1 MENNLFNKIEEFFNL
16 YYDIVKD
23 KDKVLAE
30 VGRYDKE
37 VSKTYHKIEGMGFGH
52 VCESHKLLK
61 EFQILLKERREA
73 KGNARIMQMFYG
85 GLKTKIDK
93 SKISINNGINRHNA
107 IIDEIKE
114 RAKAPIIK
122 KVENV
127 EENSDFIQKTLIF
140 KEVNTE
146 SIVKYLNRQ
155 YLLDNGFIIHDEFYI
170 SKIKGD
176 LKPVFGENILNEFDI
191 FDDWLYILFPDKVI
205 KIKNS
210 DGTWYKRGYDSNGNE
225 LTYEKS
231 SGYWYKSTFDSNGNQ
246 LTFENSNGT
255 WYKRGYDSNGN
266 QLTYENSIGI
276 KENY

>member
-73 KGNARIMQMFYG
+73 NGNARIMQMFYG

-146 SIVKYLNRQ
+146 LIVKYLNRQ
-155 YLLDNGFIIHDEFYI
+155 YPFDNGFIIHGEFNINYI
-170 SKIKGD
+170 KDD
-176 LKPVFGENILNEFDI
+176 LKVVFGENILSEFDI
-191 FDDWLYILFPDKVI
+191 FNDWLYVLFPDKTV
-205 KIKNS
+205 KVKH
-210 DGTWYKRGYDSNGNE
+210 SNG
-225 LTYEKS
+225 YWEKR
-231 SGYWYKSTFDSNGNQ
+231 TFDNNGNI
-246 LTFENSNGT
+246 LTFENSDGF
-255 WYKRGYDSNGN
+255 WYKRTYDDNGN
-266 QLTYENSIGI
+266 QLSYENSTGI
-276 KENY
+276 KINY